1 VLEISERQAI
11 ENYALLKEASEYYSD
26 IGFAL
31 AIDDVGAGYSN
42 LKSLVEFNI
51 SYIKLDI
58 SMVRNINDDPLK
70 KEIVRAMVQIGKN
83 INADVIAEGIETE
96 DELKELLDLGLI
108 YGQGFLFAKPAP
120 PFTGVNFIEV
130 K

>member
-1 VLEISERQAI
+1 MLEISERQAI